1 VAEIPGSCTQRI
13 GEKKMSDLKPCP
25 WCKKDVSI
33 ISVEDSTYYWCIT
46 CEDCDFS
53 WFVLGTRKEVIEKW
67 NTRPAEDAKDKEIE
81 KLKNDLGIQKNL
93 TRQACFKSNRAY
105 QEVEKWKKMFYDLFD
120 KQSNVATDPKV
131 IIVATDTNVP
141 TNAPD
146 TGKMEEN

>member
-1 VAEIPGSCTQRI
+1 
-13 GEKKMSDLKPCP
+13 MSDLKPCP

-81 KLKNDLGIQKNL
+81 QLKEALEKCRVLAIHINPRGIDKLKVIYELMEEIERVADEALGK
-93 TRQACFKSNRAY
+93 
-105 QEVEKWKKMFYDLFD
+105 
-120 KQSNVATDPKV
+120 
-131 IIVATDTNVP
+131 DTNVP
-141 TNAPD
+141 ANAPD